1 MKQALLLYN
10 VKAGKGKIARNV
22 DRLTAIFREAGYDI
36 RPKLIEFGKN
46 PFDGDE
52 QTRLAVVCGGDG
64 TINYVVN
71 SMKQKSLSVTIAV
84 IPAGTANDFAGAIG
98 MSGDI
103 VKAARQIVG
112 GTPRKVDCG
121 VVNGL
126 YFINIFSFG
135 IFTTTSQH
143 TSDSLKHKIG
153 KLAYIFTGIKDLL
166 HLHGVPLHVKCDD
179 GEFDFNALIV
189 LIFNGETAGRFR
201 LARTARIDDGLFDC
215 IMLEKRNPLVSCWHM
230 VRYLC
235 GGTPR
240 SVRYFKSGKLNITS
254 TLQEPTDVDG
264 QKGEEF
270 PLAIGCLGGEIE
282 VLAPAA
288 GRAVKTTE
296 KR

>member
-22 DRLTAIFREAGYDI
+22 DRLTEIFRQAGYDI

-52 QTRLAVVCGGDG
+52 TAELAVVCGGDG

-71 SMKQKSLSVTIAV
+71 SMKRKSLSVTIAV
-84 IPAGTANDFAGAIG
+84 IPAGTANDFAGALG

-103 VKAARQIVG
+103 FKAARQIVEG
-112 GTPRKVDCG
+112 APRKVDCG

-166 HLHGVPLHVKCDD
+166 HLHGIPLHVKCDD
-179 GEFDFNALIV
+179 GEFDFNALMV

-201 LARTARIDDGLFDC
+201 LARTARIDDGVFDC
-215 IMLEKRNPLVSCWHM
+215 IMLEKRNPIVSCWHM

-235 GGTPR
+235 GGSPR
-240 SVRYFKSGKLNITS
+240 SVRYFKSRNLEMTS
-254 TLQEPTDVDG
+254 PLQEPTDVDG

-270 PLAIGCLGGEIE
+270 PLSITCLGSEVE
-282 VLAPAA
+282 VLAPV
-288 GRAVKTTE
+288 VKPT
-296 KR
+296 KK

>member
-22 DRLTAIFREAGYDI
+22 DRLLDIFRQAGYDI

-52 QTRLAVVCGGDG
+52 QTELAVVCGGDG
-64 TINYVVN
+64 TINYVAN
-71 SMKQKSLSVTIAV
+71 SMKQKSLSPTIAV
-84 IPAGTANDFAGAIG
+84 IPAGTANDFAGALG
-98 MSGDI
+98 MSSDI
-103 VKAARQIVG
+103 FKAARQIVEG
-112 GTPRKVDCG
+112 APRKVDCG

-166 HLHGVPLHVKCDD
+166 HLHGVPLHVKSDD
-179 GEFDFNALIV
+179 GEFDFKALMV

-215 IMLEKRNPLVSCWHM
+215 IMLEKRNPIVSCWHM

-240 SVRYFKSGKLNITS
+240 SVRYFKSAKLEMTS

-264 QKGEEF
+264 QQGEKF
-270 PLAIGCLGGEIE
+270 PLSISCLGGEIE
-282 VLAPAA
+282 VLAPQQTP
-288 GRAVKTTE
+288 KN
-296 KR
+296 K

>member
-1 MKQALLLYN
+1 MKQAILLYN

-52 QTRLAVVCGGDG
+52 QTELAVVCGGDG

-71 SMKQKSLSVTIAV
+71 SMKQKSLSPTIAV
-84 IPAGTANDFAGAIG
+84 IPAGTANDFAGALG
-98 MSGDI
+98 MSSDI
-103 VKAARQIVG
+103 FKAARQIVG
-112 GTPRKVDCG
+112 GATRKVDCG
-121 VVNGL
+121 IVNGL

-166 HLHGVPLHVKCDD
+166 HLHSVPLHVKSDSE
-179 GEFDFNALIV
+179 EFDFNALMV

-215 IMLEKRNPLVSCWHM
+215 IMLEKRNPLISCWHM

-240 SVRYFKSGKLNITS
+240 SVRYFKSAQLDITS

-264 QKGEEF
+264 QKGEDF
-270 PLAIGCLGGEIE
+270 PLSIACLGGGIE
-282 VLAPAA
+282 VLAPIA
-288 GRAVKTTE
+288 KPTE
-296 KR
+296 KE

>member
-1 MKQALLLYN
+1 MKKALLLYN
-10 VKAGKGKIARNV
+10 VKAGRGKIARNV
-22 DRLTAIFREAGYDI
+22 DRLLDIFRQAGYDI
-36 RPKLIEFGKN
+36 HAKLIEFGKN
-46 PFDGDE
+46 PFEGDE
-52 QTRLAVVCGGDG
+52 QTQLAVICGGDG

-71 SMKQKSLSVTIAV
+71 AMQKKLLSPTIAV
-84 IPAGTANDFAGAIG
+84 IPAGTANDFAGALG
-98 MSGDI
+98 MESDI
-103 VKAARQIVG
+103 FKAARQIVEG
-112 GTPRKVDCG
+112 VPRKVDCG
-121 VVNGL
+121 LVNGL
-126 YFINIFSFG
+126 FFINILSFG

-166 HLHGVPLHVKCDD
+166 HLHGVPLHVMCD
-179 GEFDFNALIV
+179 GEEFDFNALMV

-215 IMLEKRNPLVSCWHM
+215 IMLEKRNPIVSCWHM
-230 VRYLC
+230 IRYLC

-240 SVRYFKSGKLNITS
+240 SVRYFKGAELELTS

-270 PLAIGCLGGEIE
+270 PLVISCLGSKIE

-288 GRAVKTTE
+288 NPKS
-296 KR
+296 K

>member
-22 DRLTAIFREAGYDI
+22 DRLTDIFRQAGYDI
-36 RPKLIEFGKN
+36 KPKLIEFGKN

-52 QTRLAVVCGGDG
+52 QTELAVVCGGDG
-64 TINYVVN
+64 TINYTVN

-84 IPAGTANDFAGAIG
+84 IPAGTANDFAGALG

-103 VKAARQIVG
+103 FKAARQIVEG
-112 GTPRKVDCG
+112 APRKVDCG

-153 KLAYIFTGIKDLL
+153 KLAYISTGIKDLL

-179 GEFDFNALIV
+179 GEFDFNALMV

-201 LARTARIDDGLFDC
+201 LARTARIDDGVFDC

-240 SVRYFKSGKLNITS
+240 SVRYFKSSRLEMTS

-264 QKGEEF
+264 QKGEKF
-270 PLAIGCLGGEIE
+270 PLSIECLGGEIE
-282 VLAPAA
+282 VLAPV
-288 GRAVKTTE
+288 VKPTE
-296 KR
+296 K

>member
-1 MKQALLLYN
+1 MKQAILLYN

-22 DRLTAIFREAGYDI
+22 DSLTAIFRQAGYDI
-36 RPKLIEFGKN
+36 KPKLIEFGKN

-52 QTRLAVVCGGDG
+52 QTQLAVVCGGDG

-71 SMKQKSLSVTIAV
+71 CMKQKSLSVTIAV
-84 IPAGTANDFAGAIG
+84 IPAGTANDFAGALG
-98 MSGDI
+98 MSSDI
-103 VKAARQIVG
+103 FKAARQIVEG
-112 GTPRKVDCG
+112 APRKVDCG

-126 YFINIFSFG
+126 HFINIFSFG

-166 HLHGVPLHVKCDD
+166 HLHGVPLHVKSDD
-179 GEFDFNALIV
+179 GEFDFNALMV

-201 LARTARIDDGLFDC
+201 LARTARIDDGVFDC

-240 SVRYFKSGKLNITS
+240 SVRYFKSSRLEMTS

-264 QKGEEF
+264 QKGEQF
-270 PLAIGCLGGEIE
+270 PLSISCLGGEIE

-288 GRAVKTTE
+288 KPAK
-296 KR
+296 K